1 MERIKE
7 LVDILVEI
15 EGMGFSPNSEE
26 EERYKEGV
34 KLLLE
39 EVQKLNGNVNGKLNG
54 KLNGRL
60 NGKVNGNG

>member
-39 EVQKLNGNVNGKLNG
+39 EVQKLNGKLNG
-54 KLNGRL
+54 NV

>member
-1 MERIKE
+1 MEGIKE

-15 EGMGFSPNSEE
+15 EGMGFFPNSEE

-39 EVQKLNGNVNGKLNG
+39 EVQKLNE
-54 KLNGRL
+54 
-60 NGKVNGNG
+60 KVNGNRYCI

>member
-1 MERIKE
+1 MEEIKE

-34 KLLLE
+34 QLLLE
-39 EVQKLNGNVNGKLNG
+39 EVQKLNGKDSHRSGIISVIGI
-54 KLNGRL
+54 
-60 NGKVNGNG
+60 